1 MKINKGK
8 TAKARRMLIYGEP
21 GVGKST
27 LASRFPHPVFINL
40 EDGIRD
46 LECDHTDLVKS
57 FREFQDCLVALA
69 STDYATVVVDT
80 VDWLC
85 MTNP

>member
-46 LECDHTDLVKS
+46 WECVS
-57 FREFQDCLVALA
+57 
-69 STDYATVVVDT
+69 
-80 VDWLC
+80 
-85 MTNP
+85 